1 MTSRDSVGSSRR
13 RVRRNAMKLVGSAL
27 AVVLVTAA
35 GAWAKSASPPP
46 TKTVPVTVDNF
57 IRAETD
63 LYFSNVVKE
72 KGFGKF
78 LHNRQVTP
86 INKQLVV
93 RSNRDTLYS
102 AAVFDLDAG
111 PVTIVLPDAG
121 TRFMSMQII
130 TEDHLS
136 PLVAYKP
143 GSHTLT
149 REEMGTRY
157 ILAAVRILVDPSD
170 MADLDEV
177 HALQDAIK
185 VEQAGAGKFEV
196 PRWDPVGQKKIRD
209 ALSVLGAT
217 VPDSKHMF
225 GTKEQVTPLR
235 HLIGSAVAWGG
246 NPETE
251 AAYLNVTPAR
261 NDGNTV
267 YRLTVREVPVDG
279 FWSITVYNAKG
290 YLEANK
296 YDAYSL
302 NSITA
307 KKRLDGSV
315 AVQFGGCNGKIANCL
330 PIMKGWNY
338 IVRLYR
344 PHPEIL
350 NGTWVFP
357 EAEPMK

>member
-1 MTSRDSVGSSRR
+1 MTSRDSVESCRIRFG
-13 RVRRNAMKLVGSAL
+13 RNAMKHVGLAM
-27 AVVLVTAA
+27 AVVLLTAS
-35 GAWAKSASPPP
+35 GAWAKSASPAPA
-46 TKTVPVTVDNF
+46 KMVPVTVDTF

-63 LYFSNVVKE
+63 LYFSNIVKD
-72 KGFGKF
+72 KGFGRF
-78 LHNRQVTP
+78 THNRQLTP
-86 INKQLVV
+86 IGKQLVV

-111 PVTIVLPDAG
+111 PVTIVLPEAG
-121 TRFMSMQII
+121 TRFMSMQVI

-136 PLVAYKP
+136 PLVVYKP
-143 GSHTLT
+143 GNYTLT

-157 ILAAVRILVDPSD
+157 VLAMVRILVDPSD
-170 MADLDEV
+170 TADLEEV

-185 VEQAGAGKFEV
+185 VEQAGAGKFDV

-209 ALSVLGAT
+209 ALIVLGAT

-251 AAYLNVTPAR
+251 AAYINVTPTR
-261 NDGNTV
+261 NDGTAV

-279 FWSITVYNAKG
+279 FWSIAVYNAKG
-290 YLEANK
+290 YMEANK
-296 YDAYSL
+296 YEAYSL

-350 NGTWVFP
+350 NGAWVFP
-357 EAEPMK
+357 EAEPTK